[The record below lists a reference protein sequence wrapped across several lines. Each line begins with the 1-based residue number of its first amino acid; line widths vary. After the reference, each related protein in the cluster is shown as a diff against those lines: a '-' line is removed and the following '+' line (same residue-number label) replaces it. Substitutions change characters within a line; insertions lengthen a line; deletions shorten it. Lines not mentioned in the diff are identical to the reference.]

1 MSTVDEFESTAENP
15 LLVAEIRTRLEREG
29 RMTFRDFMEMA
40 LYHPRHGYYRSPR
53 EKMGRAGDYLT
64 SPEVHPLFGHMVG
77 RQLAE
82 MWEVMGSPAR
92 FDLLEMGAGN
102 GLLAR
107 DVLRWAQR
115 LHPAFFEALA
125 YRIAETSP
133 ALVERQRHTLE
144 ALGLPAGKV
153 TWEPG
158 EAPVAQT
165 GRPAGSVSGCL
176 LSNELVDSFP
186 VHRVAVEG
194 GKLLEVYVVWREGRL
209 REELG
214 PLSTLELGTYFERL
228 GLLPGE
234 GCRAEVNLAALVWMR
249 QVAAALARGFVLTF
263 DYGHEA
269 RDLYAP
275 WRRDG
280 TLLCF
285 YRHNPNS
292 DPYVRVGK
300 QDMTAHVDFTSL
312 VEEGR
317 RHGLELLGITTQSRF
332 LAALGIGEA
341 LARTPPR
348 RARTGPR
355 LGAAVRPAAELP
367 LEEYYARRRAVT
379 ELLDPA
385 GLGRIRV
392 LVQAKKVGPCKLRG
406 LAEPGP

>member
-1 MSTVDEFESTAENP
+1 MSAVDEFESTAENA
-15 LLVAEIRTRLEREG
+15 LLVSEIRARLDREG
-29 RMTFRDFMEMA
+29 RITFRDFMETA
-40 LYHPRHGYYRSPR
+40 LYHPQHGYYRSPR

-92 FDLLEMGAGN
+92 FDLLETGAGN

-107 DVLRWAQR
+107 DVLLWAQR

-133 ALVERQRHTLE
+133 ALVERQRHTLG
-144 ALGLPAGKV
+144 ALGLPEGKV
-153 TWEPG
+153 TWEAHAAPG
-158 EAPVAQT
+158 
-165 GRPAGSVSGCL
+165 AGSVSGCI

-186 VHRVAVEG
+186 VHRVAAEG
-194 GKLLEVYVVWREGRL
+194 GELREVYVVRRGSRFA
-209 REELG
+209 EELR
-214 PLSTLELGTYFERL
+214 PPSTPELGAYFERL
-228 GLLPGE
+228 DLLPGE
-234 GCRAEVNLAALVWMR
+234 GCRAEVNLAALDWMR
-249 QVAAALARGFVLTF
+249 QAAAALARGFVLTF

-269 RDLYAP
+269 AELYAP

-285 YRHNPNS
+285 YRHNPSS
-292 DPYVRVGK
+292 DPYARIGK
-300 QDMTAHVDFTSL
+300 QDMTAHVDLTSL

-317 RHGLELLGITTQSRF
+317 RHGLEPLGITTQARF

-341 LARTPPR
+341 LARTP
-348 RARTGPR
+348 G
-355 LGAAVRPAAELP
+355 AELP

-379 ELLDPA
+379 ELLDAA

-392 LVQAKKVGPCKLRG
+392 LVQGRDVGPCTLRG
-406 LAEPGP
+406 LAEEA

>member
-1 MSTVDEFESTAENP
+1 VSAFDEFESTTENP
-15 LLVAEIRTRLEREG
+15 LLVAEIRARLEREG

-40 LYHPRHGYYRSPR
+40 LYHPLHGYYRSPR
-53 EKMGRAGDYLT
+53 EKMGRSGDYLT

-82 MWEVMGSPAR
+82 MWGVMGSPAR
-92 FDLLEMGAGN
+92 FDVLEMGAGN

-107 DVLRWAQR
+107 DILLWAHRVQ
-115 LHPAFFEALA
+115 PAFFEALA

-133 ALVERQRHTLE
+133 ALTERQRHTLE
-144 ALGLPAGKV
+144 TLDLPPGKV
-153 TWEPG
+153 AWETG
-158 EAPVAQT
+158 EAPAACSVT
-165 GRPAGSVSGCL
+165 GCV

-186 VHRVAVEG
+186 VHRVAVESG
-194 GKLLEVYVVWREGRL
+194 ALREVYVVWREGCFE
-209 REELG
+209 EELG
-214 PLSTLELGTYFERL
+214 PPSTLELSAYFDRL

-234 GCRAEVNLAALVWMR
+234 GCRAEVNLAALDWMR
-249 QVAAALARGFVLTF
+249 QAAAALAQGFVLTF

-269 RDLYAP
+269 AELYAP

-285 YRHNPNS
+285 YRHNPSS
-292 DPYVRVGK
+292 DPYARIGK

-317 RHGLELLGITTQSRF
+317 RHGLEPLGITSQARF

-341 LARTPPR
+341 LARTPS
-348 RARTGPR
+348 
-355 LGAAVRPAAELP
+355 AELS
-367 LEEYYARRRAVT
+367 LEEYYSRRRAVM
-379 ELLDPA
+379 ELLDSA

-392 LVQAKKVGPCKLRG
+392 LVQAKGVGPCALRG
-406 LAEPGP
+406 LEDG

>member
-15 LLVAEIRTRLEREG
+15 LLVAEIRAHLEREG

-40 LYHPRHGYYRSPR
+40 LYHPLHGYYRSPR

-82 MWEVMGSPAR
+82 MWEVMGSPAH

-107 DVLRWAQR
+107 DILRWAQR
-115 LHPAFFEALA
+115 LRPAFLEALT

-133 ALVERQRHTLE
+133 PLVERQRHTLD
-144 ALGLPAGKV
+144 ALGLPDGKV

-158 EAPVAQT
+158 EAPVA
-165 GRPAGSVSGCL
+165 GSVSGCI

-186 VHRVAVEG
+186 VHRVTVEG
-194 GKLLEVYVVWREGRL
+194 GELREVYVVWKEGGFQ
-209 REELG
+209 EELG
-214 PLSTLELGTYFERL
+214 PPSTPELGAYFDRL

-249 QVAAALARGFVLTF
+249 QVAGALARGFILTF

-285 YRHNPNS
+285 YRHNPSS
-292 DPYVRVGK
+292 DPFARVGK

-317 RHGLELLGITTQSRF
+317 RHGLEPLGITTQSRF

-341 LARTPPR
+341 LARPD
-348 RARTGPR
+348 
-355 LGAAVRPAAELP
+355 AELF
-367 LEEYYARRRAVT
+367 LEEYYARRRAVS

-385 GLGRIRV
+385 GLGRIHV
-392 LVQAKKVGPCKLRG
+392 LVQAKGVERCTLRG
-406 LAEPGP
+406 LTEAPVPGPPLENG

>member
-1 MSTVDEFESTAENP
+1 VSTVDEFESTAENP
-15 LLVAEIRTRLEREG
+15 LLVAEIRTRLERGG

-77 RQLAE
+77 RQLAD

-107 DVLRWAQR
+107 DILRWAQR
-115 LHPAFFEALA
+115 LHPAFLKALT

-133 ALVERQRHTLE
+133 ALVERQRRTLE
-144 ALGLPAGKV
+144 ALGLPVRQAGLPEGKV

-158 EAPVAQT
+158 EAPA
-165 GRPAGSVSGCL
+165 AGSVSGCL

-194 GKLLEVYVVWREGRL
+194 GKLLEVYVVWQEGRFQ
-209 REELG
+209 EELG
-214 PLSTLELGTYFERL
+214 PPSTPELGAYFERL

-269 RDLYAP
+269 GDLYAP

-285 YRHNPNS
+285 YRHNPS
-292 DPYVRVGK
+292 PDPYVRVGK

-341 LARTPPR
+341 LA
-348 RARTGPR
+348 
-355 LGAAVRPAAELP
+355 PAPGAELP
-367 LEEYYARRRAVT
+367 LEEYYARRRAVS

-392 LVQAKKVGPCKLRG
+392 LVQAKGVGGCALRG
-406 LAEPGP
+406 LVEE

>member
-1 MSTVDEFESTAENP
+1 VSTVDEFESTAEDP
-15 LLVAEIRTRLEREG
+15 LLVAEIRTRLERQG
-29 RMTFRDFMEMA
+29 HMTFRDFMEMA

-92 FDLLEMGAGN
+92 FDLLEMGAGS
-102 GLLAR
+102 GLLAH
-107 DVLRWAQR
+107 DILRWAQR
-115 LHPAFFEALA
+115 LHPAFFEALV

-133 ALVERQRHTLE
+133 ALVERQRRTLE
-144 ALGLPAGKV
+144 ELGLPESKV
-153 TWEPG
+153 TWEPD
-158 EAPVAQT
+158 EV
-165 GRPAGSVSGCL
+165 PAGGSVSGCL

-194 GKLLEVYVVWREGRL
+194 GKLLEVYVVWREGRFQ
-209 REELG
+209 EELR
-214 PLSTLELGTYFERL
+214 PPSTPELSAYFERL

-269 RDLYAP
+269 GELYAP

-285 YRHNPNS
+285 YRHNPSS

-317 RHGLELLGITTQSRF
+317 RHGLDLLGITTESRF

-341 LARTPPR
+341 LARTP
-348 RARTGPR
+348 GD
-355 LGAAVRPAAELP
+355 ELL
-367 LEEYYARRRAVT
+367 LEEYYARRRAVS
-379 ELLDPA
+379 ELVDPA

-392 LVQAKKVGPCKLRG
+392 LVQAKGVEPCTLRG
-406 LAEPGP
+406 LAEPSP